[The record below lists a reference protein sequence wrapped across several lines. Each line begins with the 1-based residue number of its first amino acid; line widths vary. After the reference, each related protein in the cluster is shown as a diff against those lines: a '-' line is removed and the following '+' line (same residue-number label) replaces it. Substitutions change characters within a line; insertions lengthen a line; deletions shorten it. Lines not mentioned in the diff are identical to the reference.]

1 MVKHQQVWVAY
12 AHPEA
17 QFLIAVE
24 FTEGMTVR
32 DAIEQSRI
40 RNKIDLPEVLQ
51 TGIFGIKVTE
61 MSQPLQAGDRVEIY
75 RPLTV
80 NPKETRRKRA
90 EKNPVGRYAKSNRL
104 RQLK

>member
-32 DAIEQSRI
+32 DAIEQSGI

-90 EKNPVGRYAKSNRL
+90 EKSGGTLCQK
-104 RQLK
+104 

>member
-32 DAIEQSRI
+32 DAIEQSGI

-61 MSQPLQAGDRVEIY
+61 MSQPLQTGDRVEIY

-90 EKNPVGRYAKSNRL
+90 EKKPGGTL
-104 RQLK
+104 C